1 MSYAQFT
8 LSSEIKRLSS
18 ELRHLERRLQAESAP
33 DPATLAEFRHAVD
46 GVRLAA
52 WTVNELVNT
61 RQAETD
67 PDTVLA
73 FLATERLRRFDQL
86 IGSIRGDIERRV
98 ITFKTAGITK
108 LFHSVSLLHGLL
120 DQCLKEH
127 QSGH

>member
-1 MSYAQFT
+1 MSFAQFT

-33 DPATLAEFRHAVD
+33 DPAALAEFRQAVD

-86 IGSIRGDIERRV
+86 VASIRADIERRV

-127 QSGH
+127 QLRH